1 MNHILP
7 EPTHMYNVD
16 TLYDYDS
23 YMNLDNML
31 NNRLLCTF
39 TPLEELDILVGTLSR
54 TYNIMYNKMFVLHIK
69 SNNEYVLTYN
79 IDQGNIDAIPE
90 NTILVHRKKEHNVL
104 YTINS
109 LNELIRR
116 LNGGVVD
123 PKFPIDWRHYK
134 NSILLTQ
141 NGELKQLQT
150 RIFKIIE
157 L

>member
-23 YMNLDNML
+23 YMNLDIML

-39 TPLEELDILVGTLSR
+39 TPLEELDILVETLSR

-79 IDQGNIDAIPE
+79 IDQGNIDSIPE

>member
-1 MNHILP
+1 
-7 EPTHMYNVD
+7 MYKAD

-23 YMNLDNML
+23 YMNLDIML

-39 TPLEELDILVGTLSR
+39 TPLEELDILVGNLSR

-79 IDQGNIDAIPE
+79 IDQGNIDSIPE